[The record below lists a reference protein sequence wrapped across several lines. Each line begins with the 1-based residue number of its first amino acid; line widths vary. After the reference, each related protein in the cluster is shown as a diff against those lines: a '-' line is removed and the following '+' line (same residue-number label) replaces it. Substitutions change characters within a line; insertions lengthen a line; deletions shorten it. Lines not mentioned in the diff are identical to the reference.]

1 MFSQVNSVRKLKIA
15 VAALSLATTFAHA
28 EVVVVVAAKSSVSNM
43 TPEQVSKIFLGKDDK
58 FPNGERAIPV
68 DQFEGAAARNEFY
81 TKVAG
86 KDASQVKAYWS
97 NLLFSGSSAVKPPKM
112 VPDSDVVK
120 KVVAGTPGQI
130 GYINK
135 EAVDSSVKVVLTP

>member
-1 MFSQVNSVRKLKIA
+1 MFSQRNAMHKFKIA
-15 VAALSLATTFAHA
+15 AVALSLATTAA
-28 EVVVVVAAKSSVSNM
+28 YADVVVVVAAKSSVTSM

-58 FPNGERAIPV
+58 FPNGEKAIPV

-86 KDASQVKAYWS
+86 KDASQLKAYWS
-97 NLLFSGSSAVKPPKM
+97 NLLFSGSSAIKPPKM
-112 VPDSDVVK
+112 VPDSDIVK